1 LEEVRSGVVEG
12 RILGLDVGERWIG
25 VALSDPLGI
34 LASPLTRLERTDDEA
49 AVKAIADLVRK
60 HEAKAVVAG
69 LPYSLDGNVGPQAV
83 RVRDFL
89 RKLAQSLSVPV
100 QTSDERLS
108 TVTAM
113 QGMIEAGASR
123 ESRKGKID
131 AAAAA
136 LILQWY
142 LDRLRREQTESQ
154 DQSPAMG
161 TG

>member
-1 LEEVRSGVVEG
+1 MEG

-34 LASPLTRLERTDDEA
+34 LASPLTRVERMDDEA

-60 HEAKAVVAG
+60 HEARVVVAG
-69 LPYSLDGNVGPQAV
+69 LPYSLNGNVGPQAV
-83 RVRDFL
+83 RVQDFL

-108 TVTAM
+108 TVVAT

-142 LDRLRREQTESQ
+142 LDGLRREQAEHQ
-154 DQSPAMG
+154 D
-161 TG
+161 

>member
-1 LEEVRSGVVEG
+1 
-12 RILGLDVGERWIG
+12 LGLDVGERWIG

-34 LASPLTRLERTDDEA
+34 LASPLMRLERTDDEA

-60 HEAKAVVAG
+60 HEARAVVAG
-69 LPYSLDGNVGPQAV
+69 LPYSLNGNVGQQAV
-83 RVRDFL
+83 RVQDFL
-89 RKLAQSLSVPV
+89 RKLAQSLSVPI

-108 TVTAM
+108 TVTAV

-142 LDRLRREQTESQ
+142 LDRLRQEQAESQ
-154 DQSPAMG
+154 DQSPSMG
-161 TG
+161 AG

>member
-1 LEEVRSGVVEG
+1 M
-12 RILGLDVGERWIG
+12 GLDVGERWIG

-34 LASPLTRLERTDDEA
+34 LASPLMRLERTDDEA

-60 HEAKAVVAG
+60 HEARAVVAG
-69 LPYSLDGNVGPQAV
+69 LPYSLNGNVGQQAV
-83 RVRDFL
+83 RVQDFL
-89 RKLAQSLSVPV
+89 RKLAQSLSVPI

-108 TVTAM
+108 TVTAV

-142 LDRLRREQTESQ
+142 LDRLRQEQAESQ
-154 DQSPAMG
+154 DQSPSMG
-161 TG
+161 AG

>member
-1 LEEVRSGVVEG
+1 VVEG
-12 RILGLDVGERWIG
+12 RTLGLDIGDRWIG
-25 VALSDPLGI
+25 VAVSDPLGI
-34 LASPLTRLERTDDEA
+34 LASPLTRIDRTSDEA

-69 LPYSLDGNVGPQAV
+69 LPYSMDGNVGPQAV
-83 RVRDFL
+83 RVQDFL
-89 RKLAQSLSVPV
+89 RKLAESLSVPIE
-100 QTSDERLS
+100 TSDERLS
-108 TVTAM
+108 TVVAT
-113 QGMIEAGASR
+113 QGMIAAGVSR

-142 LDRLRREQTESQ
+142 LDRLRHEQVESQ
-154 DQSPAMG
+154 DQSPSTG

>member
-1 LEEVRSGVVEG
+1 VVEG
-12 RILGLDVGERWIG
+12 RTLGLDVGERWIG

-34 LASPLTRLERTDDEA
+34 LASPLTRIERTDDEA

-69 LPYSLDGNVGPQAV
+69 LPYSLDGSVGQQAV
-83 RVRDFL
+83 RVQDFL
-89 RKLAQSLSVPV
+89 RKLAQSLSVPIE
-100 QTSDERLS
+100 TSDERLS
-108 TVTAM
+108 TVAAT
-113 QGMIEAGASR
+113 QGMIEAGVSR

-142 LDRLRREQTESQ
+142 LDKLHREQAESQ
-154 DQSPAMG
+154 DQSPSMG
-161 TG
+161 EA

>member
-1 LEEVRSGVVEG
+1 MVGAVVG
-12 RILGLDVGERWIG
+12 RTLGLDIGERWIG

-34 LASPLTRLERTDDEA
+34 LASPLTRVERTDDEA

-60 HEAKAVVAG
+60 HDAKEVVAG
-69 LPYSLDGNVGPQAV
+69 LPYSLNGSVGPQAV

-89 RKLAQSLSVPV
+89 QKLAQSVAVPI

-108 TVTAM
+108 TVVAT
-113 QGMIEAGASR
+113 QGMIEAGKSR

-142 LDRLRREQTESQ
+142 LDKARREQGES
-154 DQSPAMG
+154 
-161 TG
+161 

>member
-1 LEEVRSGVVEG
+1 M
-12 RILGLDVGERWIG
+12 GLDVGDRWIG

-34 LASPLTRLERTDDEA
+34 LASPLTRIERTDDEA

-60 HEAKAVVAG
+60 HEVRAVVAG
-69 LPYSLDGNVGPQAV
+69 LPYSLNGNVGPQAV
-83 RVRDFL
+83 RVHDFL
-89 RKLAQSLSVPV
+89 QTLAQALTVPI

-108 TVTAM
+108 TVVAT

-142 LDRLRREQTESQ
+142 LDRLRQEQAESQ
-154 DQSPAMG
+154 D
-161 TG
+161 

>member
-1 LEEVRSGVVEG
+1 VVEG
-12 RILGLDVGERWIG
+12 RTLGLDIGDRWIG

-34 LASPLTRLERTDDEA
+34 LASPLTRIERTDDEA
-49 AVKAIADLVRK
+49 AVKAIAELVQK
-60 HEAKAVVAG
+60 HGAKAVVAG
-69 LPYSLDGNVGPQAV
+69 LPYSLNGNVGPQAV
-83 RVRDFL
+83 RVQDFL
-89 RKLAQSLSVPV
+89 RKLAQSVNVPI

-108 TVTAM
+108 TVIAT

-142 LDRLRREQTESQ
+142 LDRLRHEQAESL
-154 DQSPAMG
+154 DQCTAVD
-161 TG
+161 TD

>member
-1 LEEVRSGVVEG
+1 MGGVMEG
-12 RILGLDVGERWIG
+12 RTLGLDVGDRWIG
-25 VALSDPLGI
+25 VALSDPMGI
-34 LASPLTRLERTDDEA
+34 LASPLTRIERTNDET

-60 HEAKAVVAG
+60 HEVRAVVAG
-69 LPYSLDGNVGPQAV
+69 LPYTMSGSLGPQAV
-83 RVRDFL
+83 SVQDFL
-89 RKLAQSLSVPV
+89 RKLGESLSVPI

-108 TVTAM
+108 TVVAT

-142 LDRLRREQTESQ
+142 LDRLRHEQAESQ
-154 DQSPAMG
+154 DRSPS
-161 TG
+161 TGAG

>member
-1 LEEVRSGVVEG
+1 M
-12 RILGLDVGERWIG
+12 LGLDVGDRWIG

-34 LASPLTRLERTDDEA
+34 LASPLTRVERTDDEA

-60 HEAKAVVAG
+60 HEARAVVAG
-69 LPYSLDGNVGPQAV
+69 LPYSMDGNVGQQAV
-83 RVRDFL
+83 RVQDFL
-89 RKLAQSLSVPV
+89 RKLAQSLSVPI

-108 TVTAM
+108 TVAAM

-142 LDRLRREQTESQ
+142 MDRLRQERAESQ
-154 DQSPAMG
+154 DQSPSLG
-161 TG
+161 EG

>member
-1 LEEVRSGVVEG
+1 MGGVVEG
-12 RILGLDVGERWIG
+12 RTLGLDVGDRWIG

-34 LASPLTRLERTDDEA
+34 LASPLTRIERTDDEG

-60 HEAKAVVAG
+60 HEARTVVAG
-69 LPYSLDGNVGPQAV
+69 LPYTMSGSLGPQAV
-83 RVRDFL
+83 SVQDFL
-89 RKLAQSLSVPV
+89 RKLRQSLSVPIE
-100 QTSDERLS
+100 TSDERLS
-108 TVTAM
+108 TVVAT

-142 LDRLRREQTESQ
+142 LDRLRHERAEPQ
-154 DQSPAMG
+154 DQSPSMG
-161 TG
+161 AD

>member
-1 LEEVRSGVVEG
+1 MVEG
-12 RILGLDVGERWIG
+12 RTLGLDVGDRWIG

-34 LASPLTRLERTDDEA
+34 LASPLTRIERTDDEA
-49 AVKAIADLVRK
+49 AVMAIAELVGK

-69 LPYSLDGNVGPQAV
+69 LPYSMDGNVGQQAV
-83 RVRDFL
+83 RVQDFL
-89 RKLAQSLSVPV
+89 WKLAQSLGVPV
-100 QTSDERLS
+100 LISDERLS
-108 TVTAM
+108 TVMAT

-142 LDRLRREQTESQ
+142 LDRLRHEQAESQ
-154 DQSPAMG
+154 D
-161 TG
+161 